1 MNKTTT
7 TKKTTTNKKKKEAK
21 INKTK
26 QTKTS
31 FRRF

>member
-1 MNKTTT
+1 MNKTTR
-7 TKKTTTNKKKKEAK
+7 KKNNNKQEKKEAK

-31 FRRF
+31 CRKF